1 MCRRSSDRPVMPVA
15 SAGSLRAS
23 RGKARK
29 GVMMYRRYA
38 RLGVLLGILFLGVMG
53 CSSPR
58 PATIVNTAQAVQT
71 DATPYRIGVSDVL
84 AIDVWEN
91 AAVSRTVV
99 VRPDG
104 MISLPLLNDVR
115 AAGLTPEQL
124 RVELATQLH
133 EYIPDAEVSVV
144 VSAVNSM
151 KVSVLGEVKNPGRYA
166 FESNMTIL
174 DALALAGGLKDFAAR
189 KRIAVMRQEGQER
202 KYLYFDYDKIVAG
215 DGTVGNF
222 ALRPGDIVLVP

>member
-1 MCRRSSDRPVMPVA
+1 
-15 SAGSLRAS
+15 
-23 RGKARK
+23 
-29 GVMMYRRYA
+29 
-38 RLGVLLGILFLGVMG
+38 MG
-53 CSSPR
+53 CSSSR
-58 PATIVNTAQAVQT
+58 PATIVNAAQAVQT

-104 MISLPLLNDVR
+104 MISLPLLNDVQ
-115 AAGLTPEQL
+115 AAGLTPEEL
-124 RVELATQLH
+124 RAELTTQLH
-133 EYIPDAEVSVV
+133 EYIPNAEVSVV

-174 DALALAGGLKDFAAR
+174 DALALAGGLRDFAAR